1 MARDKLK
8 RLFTAIP
15 SGEPFSSRRL
25 ALLGISADLAVSYVR
40 NGWLLRLA
48 RGVFCRAGDEP
59 DLGRSIVFLRESLA
73 GLHVGGRTALQW
85 HGLLPPDAAGAG
97 TGGTSTNGPAPPPTA
112 PLTLY
117 GWDDG
122 QLPPW
127 FTARFPATY
136 RRKRLIREE
145 RAWPLQVGPA
155 PGRMGLATVSSAERA
170 LLELLSEVGVSV
182 TLAEARRAAAL
193 AGGLQGEALQALLQ
207 RCTSVKTVRLCV
219 TAGQE
224 FAHPWYATL
233 VLSSLPGGSARPWV
247 WRSAEGLLVLPPV

>member
-15 SGEPFSSRRL
+15 SGEPFSSQRL

-40 NGWLLRLA
+40 NGWLVRLA
-48 RGVFCRAGDEP
+48 RGVFCRTGDEP

-73 GLHVGGRTALQW
+73 GLHVGGRTALHW
-85 HGLLPPDAAGAG
+85 HGLLPADPGTEAPGSAAG
-97 TGGTSTNGPAPPPTA
+97 TSF

-122 QLPPW
+122 QLPAW
-127 FTARFPATY
+127 FTTRFPATY

-145 RAWPLQVGPA
+145 RAWPLQVGPVA
-155 PGRMGLATVSSAERA
+155 GRMGLAAVSSPERA
-170 LLELLSEVGVSV
+170 LLELLSEVGISV
-182 TLAEARRAAAL
+182 PLAEARRAAAL

-207 RCTSVKTVRLCV
+207 RCTSVKTVRLCI

-224 FAHPWYATL
+224 FAHPWYAAL
-233 VLSSLPGGSARPWV
+233 VLATLPRGSARPWV